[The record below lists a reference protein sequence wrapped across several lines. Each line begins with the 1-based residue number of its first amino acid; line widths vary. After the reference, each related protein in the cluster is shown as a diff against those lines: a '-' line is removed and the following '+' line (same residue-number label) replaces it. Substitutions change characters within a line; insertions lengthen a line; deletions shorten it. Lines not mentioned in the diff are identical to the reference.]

1 MELSPALGDSS
12 AKSTCTYYKPSSHRK
27 HATIVYYNAR
37 SLIPK
42 MDEFKAVSE
51 VTKPDIIC
59 IVETWLNNEITDVEV
74 NLPDYQL
81 FRLDRCGRGG
91 GIAIYVRTFLS
102 CKVLFQGGPF
112 SLEFLFLSITC
123 QPFCTL
129 IFVCA
134 FFTAHHHLLFLF
146 LIIFVPLCR
155 F

>member
-1 MELSPALGDSS
+1 
-12 AKSTCTYYKPSSHRK
+12 
-27 HATIVYYNAR
+27 
-37 SLIPK
+37 

-112 SLEFLFLSITC
+112 SLEFLSVSIKC
-123 QPFCTL
+123 QPFYTFCLCLFYRPPSSPVSIFDNFCTTL
-129 IFVCA
+129 QILNPAKFHSFVIICQ
-134 FFTAHHHLLFLF
+134 FL
-146 LIIFVPLCR
+146 
-155 F
+155 